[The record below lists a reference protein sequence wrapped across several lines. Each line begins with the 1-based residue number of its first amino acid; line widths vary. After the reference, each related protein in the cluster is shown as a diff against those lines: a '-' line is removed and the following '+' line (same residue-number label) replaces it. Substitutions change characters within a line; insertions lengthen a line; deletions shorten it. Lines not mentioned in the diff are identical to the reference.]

1 MQTPDKPQKSQIPA
15 ALPNGGVMRDEDL
28 RQRRLVFYEHDVAQL
43 DAQLDSYL
51 ELSSARCAL
60 LIDREGH
67 LVTRRGE
74 PLSSSVE
81 SISALVAGSF
91 AATKEMARLL
101 GEHEFTIMFH
111 QGTRDSIQLQLVGER
126 ALLATLFDQRT
137 NLGMVRFY
145 AQEASKKLAG
155 VLATVVARKDVP
167 TLGGDFES
175 SAQAALD
182 KLF

>member
-1 MQTPDKPQKSQIPA
+1 MQTPDQPQKSQIPA
-15 ALPNGGVMRDEDL
+15 ALPNGHAVRDEVL
-28 RQRRLVFYEHDVAQL
+28 RQRRLVFYEHDVAQFDAEL
-43 DAQLDSYL
+43 DAYL

-111 QGTRDSIQLQLVGER
+111 QGARDSIQLQLVGER

-145 AQEASKKLAG
+145 AQEASKKLG
-155 VLATVVARKDVP
+155 VVLATVVSRKDVP